1 MKALRKIEEVVLI
14 NWMSHLHSVIKFD
27 ARMNVITGTS
37 DSGKSAVYR
46 ALEYI
51 YHMGQEGYRSF
62 HPGWIRHKASN
73 AIIQVKYDDGYML
86 ERVKGEKNEVR
97 LYKDNEIV
105 YEKLKAGTTY
115 DKEIL
120 DFLGHPPYEK
130 SLGSFSFSHQHDPA
144 FLVSQSKDAIPKIIS
159 KLSNSGDYDRAAE
172 LLKTENL
179 SFNPIIKSSEAKIK
193 EIKNELN
200 LFVDL
205 DDDIAKYDAL
215 ETAIE
220 EAEDIEKTMLS
231 LQNIIISARNK
242 KRDLDSLIELNNK
255 EQDKLACLDNLDS
268 IQVIADQ
275 IKSLKNYANEIFDKE
290 QDIAELVYENSKAE
304 YFISPE
310 FVNAISFMDKC
321 ILSIKNLNDFENNF
335 NKHNEDLI
343 ETNEQLESDQNSLTE
358 LDDKISNIEKDNAE
372 YEDYMTKNNK
382 CLVCGK

>member
-1 MKALRKIEEVVLI
+1 VKALRKIEEVVLI

-27 ARMNVITGTS
+27 PRMNVITGTS

-97 LYKDNEIV
+97 LYKDDEIV

-193 EIKNELN
+193 EIKNELT

-205 DDDIAKYDAL
+205 DDDIAKYGFL

-231 LQNIIISARNK
+231 LQNIIITARNK
-242 KRDLDSLIELNNK
+242 KRDLDSLIDVNNK
-255 EQDKLACLDNLDS
+255 EQYKLAYLNSLDS

-275 IKSLKNYANEIFDKE
+275 IKSLKDYANEIFDKE
-290 QDIAELVYENSKAE
+290 QDIVDLLNENSKAE

-310 FVNAISFMDKC
+310 FVNAISFMDNC
-321 ILSIKNLNDFENNF
+321 TSSIENLTEFENSF

-343 ETNEQLESDQNSLTE
+343 EINELLESDQNTLTN
-358 LDDKISNIEKDNAE
+358 LDDKISSIEKDNSE
-372 YEDYMTKNNK
+372 YEDYMIKNNI

>member
-1 MKALRKIEEVVLI
+1 
-14 NWMSHLHSVIKFD
+14 MSHLHSVIKFD

-105 YEKLKAGTTY
+105 YEKLKAGTAY

>member
-1 MKALRKIEEVVLI
+1 MKALRKIDEVVLI
-14 NWMSHLHSVIKFD
+14 NWMSHEHSVIKFHKGL
-27 ARMNVITGTS
+27 NVITGTS

-46 ALEYI
+46 ALEYL

-62 HPGWIRHKASN
+62 HPGWVRHKSSN
-73 AIIQVKYDDGYML
+73 AIIRVKYDDGYMI
-86 ERVKGEKNEVR
+86 ERVKGDKNEVR
-97 LYKDNEIV
+97 LYKDDELV
-105 YEKLKAGTTY
+105 YEKLKVGTAY